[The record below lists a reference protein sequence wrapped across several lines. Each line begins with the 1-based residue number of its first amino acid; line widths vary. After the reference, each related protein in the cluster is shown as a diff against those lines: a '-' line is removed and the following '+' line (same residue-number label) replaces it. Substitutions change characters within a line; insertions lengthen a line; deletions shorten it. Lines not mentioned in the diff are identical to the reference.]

1 MKTTLKCIA
10 KTAWQC
16 ISTTRVYARS
26 KTTFSKLG
34 WGKLLCAFFE
44 RAWLP
49 IRRGPETPNG
59 SDQSHSDVRALQ
71 KL

>member
-1 MKTTLKCIA
+1 MKTTLKYIA

-16 ISTTRVYARS
+16 ERTTRIYARS

-34 WGKLLCAFFE
+34 WGTLLCAF
-44 RAWLP
+44 
-49 IRRGPETPNG
+49 PETPNG
-59 SDQSHSDVRALQ
+59 AEQSHSDVRALQ

>member
-1 MKTTLKCIA
+1 MKTTLKYIA

-16 ISTTRVYARS
+16 ERTTRIYARS

-34 WGKLLCAFFE
+34 WGKPLCAFFE

-59 SDQSHSDVRALQ
+59 AEQSHSDVRALQ